1 MHHTLS
7 EVHFTLFIIERAE
20 EFFYAQSTIK
30 NAEVNAMQ
38 LSVNELR
45 NKIKGCY
52 TGKNI
57 GGTFGAPFECK
68 RQVNTVTFYTQ
79 DLSMGPPANDDLDLQ
94 LVWLNAVEKFGRT
107 VDSHILGEYWLS
119 YIIPNWVE
127 YGMAKAN
134 LRTSLLPPLSGYID
148 NTYGNSCGAFIR
160 SEIWAC
166 LAPGHPEIA
175 ARYAYE
181 DAIVDHCEEGAW
193 GEVLYAAMQSSAF
206 VENDYRKLIDI
217 GLSYIPE
224 DCDVS
229 KAVRMAVSCY
239 ENGVPVP
246 ECRIQIHNAFP
257 GTFGIQG
264 IMLKDIDP
272 EGSKGMVNGRPG
284 YDAPENIAFSIAA
297 WLYGENDFEKSLLI
311 ANSFGEDTD
320 CICASLCSTLGI
332 LLGEDAIPSKWKDP
346 LNDKISTCCIKNTS
360 IGLWIPDTA
369 TELAE
374 RILRDIP
381 LILDQDHC
389 DIFGAEGLTVTCR
402 ENEDLF
408 CESSDAYMHRI
419 NSFCKNPGL
428 TVRETTNLSPYV
440 IRKKYPAFYL
450 MIDLNGSINYQVGK
464 TRTISVTVSND
475 FYWNEQHWV
484 NITAYTKDD
493 VTIESNGDVKL
504 PLNNLSGTCAKA
516 DISFVAD
523 NGNQGS
529 IDIMIG
535 VGIIGRHSQGAIK
548 VTLYQEAV
556 NADE

>member
-1 MHHTLS
+1 MEAS
-7 EVHFTLFIIERAE
+7 DIGDCIME
-20 EFFYAQSTIK
+20 EIK
-30 NAEVNAMQ
+30 TRLEIG
-38 LSVNELR
+38 ELR
-45 NKIKGCY
+45 NRIKGCY
-52 TGKNI
+52 VGKNI
-57 GGTFGAPFECK
+57 GGTFGTPFECK
-68 RQVNTVTFYTQ
+68 RQVNEVTFYTQ

-134 LRTSLLPPLSGYID
+134 LRTSFLPPLSGYID

-181 DAIVDHCEEGAW
+181 DAIVDHHEEGAW
-193 GEVLYAAMQSSAF
+193 GEVFFAAMQSSAF
-206 VENDYRKLIDI
+206 IVKDHRKLIDI

-224 DCDVS
+224 NCAVS
-229 KAVRMAVSCY
+229 RAVGMAVSCY
-239 ENGVPVP
+239 EEKIPVP
-246 ECRIQIHNAFP
+246 ECRIRIHNAFP

-264 IMLKDIDP
+264 IKLKDIDP
-272 EGSKGMVNGRPG
+272 EGSRGMVNGEPG

-297 WLYGENDFEKSLLI
+297 WLYGENDFEKSLLF

-332 LLGEDAIPSKWKDP
+332 MLGVEGIPSKWKDP
-346 LNDKISTCCIKNTS
+346 LNDRISTCCIKNTS

-369 TELAE
+369 TQLTE

-381 LILDQDHC
+381 LILNQDRC
-389 DIFGAEGLTVTCR
+389 DIFGENGMTVYCL
-402 ENEDLF
+402 EDEDLY
-408 CESSDAYMHRI
+408 CEAADAYMQRI

-428 TVRETTNLSPYV
+428 TVRQVAELSPYV
-440 IRKKYPAFYL
+440 IRKKFPAFY
-450 MIDLNGSINYQVGK
+450 MMADLCGSINYQVGK
-464 TRTISVTVSND
+464 PRKISVTVSND

-484 NITAYTKDD
+484 SISAYSNDD
-493 VTIESNGDVKL
+493 VTIISGGGVKL

-516 DISFVAD
+516 DITFVVNSAIC
-523 NGNQGS
+523 GS
-529 IDIMIG
+529 VDIMIG
-535 VGIIGRHSQGAIK
+535 VDLIGRHSQGAIK
-548 VTLYQEAV
+548 ITLYQEAAD
-556 NADE
+556 ADEEI

>member
-1 MHHTLS
+1 MK
-7 EVHFTLFIIERAE
+7 EVYKTKRLDFSDL
-20 EFFYAQSTIK
+20 K
-30 NAEVNAMQ
+30 N
-38 LSVNELR
+38 R
-45 NKIKGCY
+45 IKGCY

-68 RQVNTVTFYTQ
+68 RQVNNATFYTQ

-94 LVWLNAVEKFGRT
+94 IVWLNAVEKFGRT

-181 DAIVDHCEEGAW
+181 DAIVDHCAEGAW
-193 GEVLYAAMQSSAF
+193 GEVFFSAMQSSAF
-206 VENDYRKLIDI
+206 VESDYRKLIDI

-224 DCDVS
+224 NSDVS
-229 KAVRMAVSCY
+229 RAVRMAVSCY
-239 ENGVPVP
+239 EERIPVS
-246 ECRIQIHNAFP
+246 ECRIKIHNAFP

-264 IMLKDIDP
+264 IRLNEIDP
-272 EGSKGMVNGRPG
+272 EGSRGMDNGMPG

-320 CICASLCSTLGI
+320 CTCASLCSTLGI
-332 LLGEDAIPSKWKDP
+332 LLGEDGIPAKWKDP
-346 LNDKISTCCIKNTS
+346 LNDRISTCCIKNTS
-360 IGLWIPDTA
+360 IELWIPDTA
-369 TELAE
+369 TELTE
-374 RILRDIP
+374 RILRNIP
-381 LILDQDHC
+381 LILDPDQC
-389 DIFGAEGLTVTCR
+389 DIFG
-402 ENEDLF
+402 ENGMTIHYPGGEHLY
-408 CESSDAYMHRI
+408 CEPADSFMYRI

-428 TVRETTNLSPYV
+428 TVREVTKLSPYV
-440 IRKKYPAFYL
+440 IRKKYPAFY
-450 MIDLNGSINYQVGK
+450 MMADLNGSINYRVGK
-464 TRTISVTVSND
+464 PRKISVTVSND

-484 NITAYTKDD
+484 VISAYSNDD
-493 VTIESNGDVKL
+493 VSIISNGEVKL
-504 PLNNLSGTCAKA
+504 PLNNLSGTSAKT
-516 DISFVAD
+516 DITFVVNSPAR
-523 NGNQGS
+523 GS
-529 IDIMIG
+529 VDIMIG
-535 VGIIGRHSQGAIK
+535 VSLIGRHSQGAIK
-548 VTLYQEAV
+548 ITLYQEEPD
-556 NADE
+556 ADEEI

>member
-1 MHHTLS
+1 M
-7 EVHFTLFIIERAE
+7 
-20 EFFYAQSTIK
+20 K
-30 NAEVNAMQ
+30 Q
-38 LSVNELR
+38 LEINELR
-45 NKIKGCY
+45 NRIKGCY
-52 TGKNI
+52 MGKNI

-68 RQVNTVTFYTQ
+68 RQVNTAEFYTQ

-175 ARYAYE
+175 AAYACE

-193 GEVLYAAMQSSAF
+193 GEVFFAAMQSSAF
-206 VENDYRKLIDI
+206 VETDHRKLIDI

-224 DCDVS
+224 DCAVS
-229 KAVRMAVSCY
+229 RAVRMAFSCY
-239 ENGVPVP
+239 EEGVPVA
-246 ECRIQIHNAFP
+246 ECRIRIHNAFP

-264 IMLKDIDP
+264 IRLKDIEP
-272 EGSKGMVNGRPG
+272 EGSRGMVNGKPG

-297 WLYGENDFEKSLLI
+297 WLYGENDFEKSLLL

-332 LLGEDAIPSKWKDP
+332 LLGEDNIPSKWKDP

-360 IGLWIPDTA
+360 IGLWIPETA
-369 TELAE
+369 TELTE

-381 LILDQDHC
+381 IILDQDRC
-389 DIFGAEGLTVTCR
+389 DIFGENGMTVTCR
-402 ENEDLF
+402 EGEDLY
-408 CESSDAYMHRI
+408 CEPADAYMYRI

-428 TVRETTNLSPYV
+428 TVRQTAELSPYV
-440 IRKKYPAFYL
+440 IRKKNPAFY
-450 MIDLNGSINYQVGK
+450 MMADLNGSINYQVGK
-464 TRTISVTVSND
+464 KRKITVTVSND

-484 NITAYTKDD
+484 KISAYSKDD
-493 VTIESNGDVKL
+493 VSIVSNGEVKL

-516 DISFVAD
+516 DITFIVNSSL
-523 NGNQGS
+523 GGS

-535 VGIIGRHSQGAIK
+535 VSLIGRHSQGALSI
-548 VTLYQEAV
+548 TLYQEA
-556 NADE
+556 ADED

>member
-1 MHHTLS
+1 M
-7 EVHFTLFIIERAE
+7 ED
-20 EFFYAQSTIK
+20 K
-30 NAEVNAMQ
+30 NTKRLEIG
-38 LSVNELR
+38 ELR

-52 TGKNI
+52 MGKNI

-181 DAIVDHCEEGAW
+181 DAIVDHCEDGAW
-193 GEVLYAAMQSSAF
+193 GEVFFTAMQSSAF
-206 VENDYRKLIDI
+206 VESDYRKLIDI
-217 GLSYIPE
+217 GLSYIPA
-224 DCDVS
+224 DCAVS
-229 KAVRMAVSCY
+229 KAIAMAVECY
-239 ENGVPVP
+239 EEGITVAD
-246 ECRIQIHNAFP
+246 CRIKIHNAFP

-264 IMLKDIDP
+264 IMLKEIDP
-272 EGSKGMVNGRPG
+272 EGSKGMDNGKPG
-284 YDAPENIAFSIAA
+284 FDAPENIAFSIAA

-346 LNDKISTCCIKNTS
+346 LNDKIATCCIKNTS
-360 IGLWIPDTA
+360 IGLWIPDTV
-369 TELAE
+369 TELSE

-381 LILDQDHC
+381 LILKQDYC
-389 DIFGAEGLTVTCR
+389 DIFGEKGMTVYCEGGESLY
-402 ENEDLF
+402 
-408 CESSDAYMHRI
+408 CEEADAYMYRI

-428 TVRETTNLSPYV
+428 TIREVTELSPYV
-440 IRKKYPAFYL
+440 IRKKYPAFY
-450 MIDLNGSINYQVGK
+450 MMADLNGSIKYKVGEK
-464 TRTISVTVSND
+464 RKISVTVSND

-484 NITAYTKDD
+484 TVSAYSNDDIT
-493 VTIESNGDVKL
+493 ILSGGEVKL
-504 PLNNLSGTCAKA
+504 PLNNLSGTCAKT
-516 DISFVAD
+516 DISFVVNSSA
-523 NGNQGS
+523 QGS
-529 IDIMIG
+529 VDVMLG
-535 VGIIGRHSQGAIK
+535 VSLIGRHSQGAIK
-548 VTLYQEAV
+548 VTLYQEE
-556 NADE
+556 NDADEEL

>member
-1 MHHTLS
+1 MNKIS
-7 EVHFTLFIIERAE
+7 I
-20 EFFYAQSTIK
+20 
-30 NAEVNAMQ
+30 
-38 LSVNELR
+38 NELR
-45 NKIKGCY
+45 NRIKGCF

-57 GGTFGAPFECK
+57 GGTFGAPFECL

-134 LRTSLLPPLSGYID
+134 LRSSLLPPLSGFID

-181 DAIVDHCEEGAW
+181 DAIVDHCEEGAF
-193 GEVLYAAMQSSAF
+193 GEVFFAAMQSSAF
-206 VENDYRKLIDI
+206 VESDYRKLIDI

-224 DCDVS
+224 SCDLS
-229 KAVRMAVSCY
+229 HAIKMALSCY
-239 ENGVPVP
+239 EEKIPVS
-246 ECRIQIHNAFP
+246 ECRIRIHNAFP

-264 IMLKDIDP
+264 IKLKDIDP
-272 EGSKGMVNGRPG
+272 EGSRGMVNGSPG

-297 WLYGENDFEKSLLI
+297 WLYGENDFEKSLLT

-332 LLGEDAIPSKWKDP
+332 LLGEEAIPAKWKDP

-360 IGLWIPDTA
+360 TGLWIPDTA
-369 TELAE
+369 TELTE
-374 RILRDIP
+374 RIIRNIP
-381 LILDQDHC
+381 LILNQEYC
-389 DIFGAEGLTVTCR
+389 DILGSEGFTVICN
-402 ENEDLF
+402 ENEELF
-408 CESSDAYMHRI
+408 CEGSDDYMPRI

-428 TVRETTNLSPYV
+428 TVRETTGLSPYV
-440 IRKKYPAFYL
+440 IRKKYPTFFL
-450 MIDLNGSINYQVGK
+450 MTDLNGSIHFRPGEK
-464 TRTISVTVSND
+464 RTITVTVYND

-484 NITAYTKDD
+484 DITAYSNDD
-493 VTIESNGDVKL
+493 ISILSNREVKL
-504 PLNNLSGTCAKA
+504 PLNNLSGTFAKA
-516 DISFVAD
+516 DISFIVNNCD
-523 NGNQGS
+523 HGS

-535 VGIIGRHSQGAIK
+535 ADIIGRHSQGALKI
-548 VTLYQEAV
+548 TLYQEAA
-556 NADE
+556 NAD

>member
-1 MHHTLS
+1 M
-7 EVHFTLFIIERAE
+7 
-20 EFFYAQSTIK
+20 K
-30 NAEVNAMQ
+30 Q
-38 LSVNELR
+38 LNITELR

-68 RQVNTVTFYTQ
+68 RQVNTVSFYTQ

-94 LVWLNAVEKFGRT
+94 IVWLNAVEKFGRT

-134 LRTSLLPPLSGYID
+134 LRTSLLPPLSGYVD

-181 DAIVDHCEEGAW
+181 DAIVDHCKEGAW
-193 GEVLYAAMQSSAF
+193 GEVFFAAMQSSAF
-206 VENDYRKLIDI
+206 VENDYRKLINI

-224 DCDVS
+224 HC
-229 KAVRMAVSCY
+229 AVRHAIEMAVSCY
-239 ENGVPVP
+239 EQNVPVS

-264 IMLKDIDP
+264 IKLKDIDP
-272 EGSKGMVNGRPG
+272 EGSRGMVNGEPG
-284 YDAPENIAFSIAA
+284 FDAPENIAFSIAA

-346 LNDKISTCCIKNTS
+346 LGDRISTCCIKNTS
-360 IGLWIPDTA
+360 IGLWIAKTA
-369 TELAE
+369 TELTE

-381 LILDQDHC
+381 LILDQDQC
-389 DIFGAEGLTVTCR
+389 DIFGEEGMTVTCT

-408 CESSDAYMHRI
+408 CEPPDAYMYRI

-428 TVRETTNLSPYV
+428 TMREITELSPYV
-440 IRKKYPAFYL
+440 IRKKYPAFF
-450 MIDLNGSINYQVGK
+450 MMADLNGSINYQVGK
-464 TRTISVTVSND
+464 PRKITVTVSND
-475 FYWNEQHWV
+475 FYWNEQHWAQISAYS
-484 NITAYTKDD
+484 NDDIT
-493 VTIESNGDVKL
+493 ILSNGETKL
-504 PLNNLSGTCAKA
+504 PLNNLSGTFART
-516 DISFVAD
+516 DISFVVNDA
-523 NGNQGS
+523 GRGS
-529 IDIMIG
+529 IDMVI
-535 VGIIGRHSQGAIK
+535 VAGIIGRHSQGAIR
-548 VTLYQEAV
+548 VTLYQEASD
-556 NADE
+556 ADE

>member
-1 MHHTLS
+1 M
-7 EVHFTLFIIERAE
+7 
-20 EFFYAQSTIK
+20 K
-30 NAEVNAMQ
+30 Q
-38 LSVNELR
+38 LKINELR
-45 NKIKGCY
+45 NRIKGCY

-107 VDSHILGEYWLS
+107 VDAHILGEYWLS

-134 LRTSLLPPLSGYID
+134 LRSSLLPPLSGYVD

-166 LAPGHPEIA
+166 LAPGNPDIA

-181 DAIVDHCEEGAW
+181 DAIVDHCMEGAL
-193 GEVLYAAMQSSAF
+193 GEVFFAAMQSSAF
-206 VENDYRKLIDI
+206 IESDYRKLIDI

-224 DCDVS
+224 DSAVS
-229 KAVRMAVSCY
+229 RAIRMARDCY
-239 ENGVPVP
+239 EQNVPVSD
-246 ECRIQIHNAFP
+246 CRIRIHNAFP

-264 IMLKDIDP
+264 IKIKDIDP
-272 EGSKGMVNGRPG
+272 VGSKGMVNGEPG
-284 YDAPENIAFSIAA
+284 FDTPENVAFAIAA

-332 LLGEDAIPSKWKDP
+332 LLGEENIPAKWKDP
-346 LNDKISTCCIKNTS
+346 LDDKISTCCIKNTS

-369 TELAE
+369 TELTE

-381 LILDQDHC
+381 LILGQDHC
-389 DIFGAEGLTVTCR
+389 DIFGPDGMTVTCPKV
-402 ENEDLF
+402 EDLF
-408 CESSDAYMHRI
+408 CESGEDYIYRI

-428 TVRETTNLSPYV
+428 TVKETAMLSPYV
-440 IRKKYPAFYL
+440 IRKKYPAFFL
-450 MIDLNGSINYQVGK
+450 MADLGGSINYQVGK
-464 TRTISVTVSND
+464 KRAITVTVSND
-475 FYWNEQHWV
+475 FYWNEQHWAE
-484 NITAYTKDD
+484 ITAYSNDD
-493 VTIESNGDVKL
+493 ITILSNGEVKL
-504 PLNNLSGTCAKA
+504 PLNNLSGTCAKC
-516 DISFVAD
+516 DITFVVND
-523 NGNQGS
+523 SRRGS

-535 VGIIGRHSQGAIK
+535 VGITGRHSQGALKI
-548 VTLYQEAV
+548 TLYQEAAD
-556 NADE
+556 ADE

>member
-1 MHHTLS
+1 MDGMKAKRL
-7 EVHFTLFIIERAE
+7 EIRKL
-20 EFFYAQSTIK
+20 K
-30 NAEVNAMQ
+30 N
-38 LSVNELR
+38 R
-45 NKIKGCY
+45 IKGCY

-68 RQVNTVTFYTQ
+68 RQVNTATFYTQ
-79 DLSMGPPANDDLDLQ
+79 DLSSGPPANDDLDLQ

-119 YIIPNWVE
+119 YILPNWVE

-134 LRTSLLPPLSGYID
+134 LRSSLLPPLSGSID

-166 LAPGHPEIA
+166 LAPGHPKIA

-181 DAIVDHCEEGAW
+181 DAIVDHSEEGAW
-193 GEVLYAAMQSSAF
+193 GEVFFAAMQSSAF
-206 VENDYRKLIDI
+206 VETDYRKLIDI
-217 GLSYIPE
+217 GLSYIPQN
-224 DCDVS
+224 C
-229 KAVRMAVSCY
+229 AVNRAVQMAVSCY
-239 ENGVPVP
+239 EQNLPVS
-246 ECRIQIHNAFP
+246 ECRTRIHNAFP

-264 IMLKDIDP
+264 IKLKEIDP
-272 EGSKGMVNGRPG
+272 EGSRGMVNGNPG

-332 LLGEDAIPSKWKDP
+332 LLGEDLIPAKWKDP

-369 TELAE
+369 MELTE

-381 LILDQDHC
+381 LILDQDLC
-389 DIFGAEGLTVTCR
+389 NIFGENGMTVYCAK
-402 ENEDLF
+402 EEDLY
-408 CESSDAYMHRI
+408 CEASDAYMHRI

-428 TVRETTNLSPYV
+428 TVREVTELSPYV
-440 IRKKYPAFYL
+440 IRKKFPAFY
-450 MIDLNGSINYQVGK
+450 MMVDLNGSINYQVGK
-464 TRTISVTVSND
+464 ERAIRVIVSND

-484 NITAYTKDD
+484 SISAYSNDD
-493 VTIESNGDVKL
+493 VSILSNGEVKL
-504 PLNNLSGTCAKA
+504 PLNNLSGAYAKA
-516 DISFVAD
+516 DISFVV
-523 NGNQGS
+523 NNSMQGS

-535 VGIIGRHSQGAIK
+535 VGLIGRHSQGAIK
-548 VTLYQEAV
+548 ITLFQEATGCRRR
-556 NADE
+556 NMN